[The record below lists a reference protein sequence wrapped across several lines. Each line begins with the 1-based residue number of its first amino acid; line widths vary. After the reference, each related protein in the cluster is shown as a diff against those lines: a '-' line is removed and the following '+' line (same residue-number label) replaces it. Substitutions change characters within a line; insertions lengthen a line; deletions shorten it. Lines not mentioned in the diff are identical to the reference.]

1 MSNFQ
6 LYKKAISATGTTT
19 ENEPVIKSDAASSDV
34 MEWQAST
41 GTSKVEIREDAS
53 NNLKL
58 EVDGIPVASGLAG
71 IDGQGLHF
79 DGAAGNIDIASPPD
93 LGTKF
98 SFEFIVQADSW
109 PASGSNIYI
118 VDFGNGGRFVLGNPT
133 TGNFSVRSVTGDW
146 LSFGSAVLDDL
157 KVHHVVVTVD
167 GTSAIAYDNGNQ
179 IGTATITSP
188 NIGSCADAR
197 IGSDY
202 VGTASFFNGT
212 LYRARFWNKTLK
224 PAEVTASYE
233 NATVP
238 FADQYGSQTAKI
250 TGDSS
255 TFASGLGTWTTGNTW
270 NSQTNPSN
278 NMVLSATATDQRCY
292 GDFGMQI
299 PSTGGAKKYRFTY
312 DASAITGT
320 VTLRGWDGDYVV
332 LGAFVA
338 GTAQTIEFDTSVV
351 TLDRLYISAG
361 ASGDAITLDNL
372 GLVQIGAV
380 ADYDLAF
387 ANPTQSNQIQD
398 RSTNGVDG
406 TKKPD
411 TSGGVT
417 QVTPIEQVNTNKL
430 SVGGTTPRVGIGL
443 VAGTAP
449 STYVDSSG
457 AGIDVDG
464 LYTAARFKATDV
476 AATGLQ
482 LVDNAGKV
490 ALTTSSGSLEIWTD
504 NQTDGNSF
512 VAGDKAVTIDTA
524 GNVGIGVSDPSSY
537 YADGNNLVVG
547 NTSSSNG
554 ISIISGTAN
563 TGNVFFG
570 DGTGTSTYRG
580 YLGYNHSDDS
590 IYLATAAAHR
600 LTISSAGL
608 ATFSNGINVSAGDLG
623 VGTTNPDAG
632 TNAPTARSS
641 VGRLNTYTG
650 TTASI
655 ADSGTLDIPLTMQ
668 LGLMAYLVES
678 NANSGH
684 MSAGFFRSNNDG
696 ANSAFTFFGQS
707 EYNVAV
713 THPSA
718 GNIRI
723 TNNTGGA
730 TTFFYAITVI
740 AG

>member
-1 MSNFQ
+1 
-6 LYKKAISATGTTT
+6 
-19 ENEPVIKSDAASSDV
+19 
-34 MEWQAST
+34 
-41 GTSKVEIREDAS
+41 
-53 NNLKL
+53 
-58 EVDGIPVASGLAG
+58 
-71 IDGQGLHF
+71 
-79 DGAAGNIDIASPPD
+79 
-93 LGTKF
+93 
-98 SFEFIVQADSW
+98 
-109 PASGSNIYI
+109 
-118 VDFGNGGRFVLGNPT
+118 
-133 TGNFSVRSVTGDW
+133 
-146 LSFGSAVLDDL
+146 
-157 KVHHVVVTVD
+157 
-167 GTSAIAYDNGNQ
+167 
-179 IGTATITSP
+179 
-188 NIGSCADAR
+188 
-197 IGSDY
+197 
-202 VGTASFFNGT
+202 
-212 LYRARFWNKTLK
+212 
-224 PAEVTASYE
+224 
-233 NATVP
+233 
-238 FADQYGSQTAKI
+238 
-250 TGDSS
+250 
-255 TFASGLGTWTTGNTW
+255 
-270 NSQTNPSN
+270 
-278 NMVLSATATDQRCY
+278 
-292 GDFGMQI
+292 
-299 PSTGGAKKYRFTY
+299 
-312 DASAITGT
+312 ITGT
-320 VTLRGWDGDYVV
+320 VTLRGWDGAYVV
-332 LGAFVA
+332 LGTFVA